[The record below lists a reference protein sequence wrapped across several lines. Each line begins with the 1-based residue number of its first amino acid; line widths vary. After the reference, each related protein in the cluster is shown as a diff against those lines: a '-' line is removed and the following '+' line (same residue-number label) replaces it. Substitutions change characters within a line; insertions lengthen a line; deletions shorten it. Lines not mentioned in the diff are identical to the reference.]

1 MRAVI
6 NYSLYTES
14 HNRQT
19 RPLVCVIVVFF
30 RLWPGWK
37 HRLDPGLWT
46 LAPLVKVGHRSGS
59 RRVESVKKQTT
70 NMKGTPP
77 PHHNQH
83 SSYHMPPLPVISTQM
98 RNEKKTY
105 RTKQKKR
112 LGLKT
117 LIYFTLHFSKTKLHI
132 IMYFLCLIL
141 KIITHSHLP
150 LKWSFLNKIE

>member
-1 MRAVI
+1 M
-6 NYSLYTES
+6 
-14 HNRQT
+14 
-19 RPLVCVIVVFF
+19 
-30 RLWPGWK
+30 
-37 HRLDPGLWT
+37 
-46 LAPLVKVGHRSGS
+46 APLVKVGHRSGS

-70 NMKGTPP
+70 NIKGTPP

-105 RTKQKKR
+105 RTKQKR

-141 KIITHSHLP
+141 KNNNSLTLTVKVIVFKQNRITETTTKKSEE
-150 LKWSFLNKIE
+150 KNN